1 MIEKKQRKIRIGVF
15 GTYGF
20 ENMGDAAVADA
31 TIAGLK
37 RHIPNAEIV
46 GICQQP
52 DNVALRHHIEA
63 YSIHR
68 VFLTKTQTAGSE
80 GTPLNIENN
89 HDGSSFKARIIGL
102 LKSSKFIF
110 KLAKTV
116 QKTLLTLPLIV
127 KEVKFSFVVL
137 RRVKNLDL
145 MVMSG
150 SGQLNEE
157 WGGAWRYPFGLFRWC
172 LLARFTGCKVA
183 FLSVGAGVIDSF
195 WAKFFCSSAL
205 RLAHYR
211 SVRDI
216 RSKKLIESW
225 RVGKVQLVPDMAF
238 SMKFKTDKTP
248 TSADGVFTV
257 GINPISFC
265 DPRTWIISDQNKYDS
280 YVEKISQ
287 FCDWLL
293 LEGHSLV
300 FIPNELV
307 MDNRAIDDILKKLDP
322 MFANSPKVIRPEI
335 VNYPDVFRSYA
346 RCNYVVSSRFHGLLF
361 SFMSQLPVIAL
372 AHHYKYFELAD
383 EMGQKKYCLD
393 IANFNVYELQLLFE
407 DLVLNDKFIKD
418 SIKSNSE
425 NYAEIVENQYKTMR
439 DFVV

>member
-1 MIEKKQRKIRIGVF
+1 MIEKSQRKIHIGVF

-52 DNVALRHHIEA
+52 ENVALRHHIKA

-68 VFLTKTQTAGSE
+68 VFLTKTQTAGSD
-80 GTPLNIENN
+80 GIPVDKVDN
-89 HDGSSFKARIIGL
+89 HGGSSFKVRIIGFI
-102 LKSSKFIF
+102 KTSKFIF
-110 KLAKTV
+110 RLAKVV
-116 QKTLLTLPLIV
+116 QNTLLILSLIV
-127 KEVKFSFVVL
+127 KEIKFSFVVL
-137 RRVKNLDL
+137 ERVKTLDL

-172 LLARFTGCKVA
+172 LLARLSGCKIA
-183 FLSVGAGVIDSF
+183 FLSVGAGVIDTF
-195 WAKFFCSSAL
+195 LGKFFCLSAL

-216 RSKKLIESW
+216 RSKKLVESW
-225 RVGKVQLVPDMAF
+225 RVGAVQLVPDMAF
-238 SMKFKTDKTP
+238 SMKFKIDETP
-248 TSADGVFTV
+248 TSTDGVFTV

-265 DPRTWIISDQNKYDS
+265 DPRTWIVSDQNKYDS
-280 YVEKISQ
+280 YVEKISK

-293 LEGHSLV
+293 SEGYSLV

-307 MDNRAIDDILKKLDP
+307 MDNRAIDDILEKIDP
-322 MFANSPKVIRPEI
+322 LLVDSTRVIRPEI

-346 RCNYVVSSRFHGLLF
+346 RCNYVISSRFHGLLF

-393 IANFNVYELQLLFE
+393 IANFNLDELKLLFK
-407 DLVLNDKFIKD
+407 DLVVNEKSIKD
-418 SIKSNSE
+418 AIKLNSD
-425 NYAEIVENQYKTMR
+425 NYSGIVENQYMKMR

>member
-1 MIEKKQRKIRIGVF
+1 MIEKKQRKIRVGVF

-37 RHIPNAEIV
+37 RHIPNSEIV

-52 DNVALRHHIEA
+52 ENVTLRHHIEA
-63 YSIHR
+63 FSIHR
-68 VFLTKTQTAGSE
+68 VFLTKSQTDGDDIL
-80 GTPLNIENN
+80 PLEPVYTCS
-89 HDGSSFKARIIGL
+89 SSFKEKIL
-102 LKSSKFIF
+102 KLVKSSKLIF
-110 KLAKTV
+110 TLAKMI
-116 QKTLLTLPLIV
+116 QNALLLVPMII
-127 KEVKFSFVVL
+127 KEIKYSFVILKIV
-137 RRVKNLDL
+137 RNLDL

-157 WGGAWRYPFGLFRWC
+157 WGGPWRYPFGLFRWC
-172 LLARFTGCKVA
+172 FLARLSGCKIA
-183 FLSVGAGVIDSF
+183 FLSVGAGVIESF

-205 RLAHYR
+205 RLAQYR
-211 SVRDI
+211 SVRDV
-216 RSKKLIESW
+216 RSKKLVESW
-225 RVGKVQLVPDMAF
+225 RVGTVHLVPDMAF
-238 SMKFKTDKTP
+238 SMKFKIDEP
-248 TSADGVFTV
+248 PANANGSFMV

-265 DPRTWIISDQNKYDS
+265 DPRTWVISDQNKYNL
-280 YVEKISQ
+280 YIEKISK

-293 LEGHSLV
+293 SEGHSLV

-322 MFANSPKVIRPEI
+322 MLAKSPKVIRPEI
-335 VNYPDVFRSYA
+335 KNYPDVFLSYA
-346 RCNYVVSSRFHGLLF
+346 KCSYVISSRFHGLLF
-361 SFMSQLPVIAL
+361 SFMSRRPVIAL

-393 IANFNVYELQLLFE
+393 IANFNLDELKLLFK
-407 DLVLNDKFIKD
+407 DLVVNEKSIKD
-418 SIKSNSE
+418 AIKLNSE
-425 NYAEIVENQYKTMR
+425 NYSRIVENQYIKMR